1 MLKTAITENKTQFAD
16 DLRDQLTQH
25 ASDVWEQFKQDNKL
39 TDLPWTVQPN
49 IVTTIVDYELDSNT
63 DDLLSFAE
71 DSDGSADDIPEIVTE
86 FLNETAIDDDLFSD
100 IEKFLDTD
108 TELDAIRD
116 EIVVNLENDA
126 TFSQAYDGYWR
137 DVVVRNV
144 SDLTDAQY
152 VKADGALPFV
162 EKYAPDWEES
172 GLSED

>member
-71 DSDGSADDIPEIVTE
+71 DSDGSADDIPP
-86 FLNETAIDDDLFSD
+86 
-100 IEKFLDTD
+100 
-108 TELDAIRD
+108 
-116 EIVVNLENDA
+116 
-126 TFSQAYDGYWR
+126 
-137 DVVVRNV
+137 
-144 SDLTDAQY
+144 LTTTCS
-152 VKADGALPFV
+152 VILK
-162 EKYAPDWEES
+162 S
-172 GLSED
+172 S